1 MDERCIGFVEW
12 YDRTTGTGW
21 IVPLGRTTPVRAYRD
36 DIEGEC
42 GSLSVDQ
49 QVSFTIEL
57 GEGRFV
63 ARHIRP

>member
-12 YDRTTGTGW
+12 YDRATGTGW
-21 IVPLGRTTPVRAYRD
+21 IVPVGREAPVRVYRD
-36 DIEGEC
+36 DIEGDC
-42 GSLSVDQ
+42 RSLSVDQ
-49 QVSFTIEL
+49 QVSFTLEL